1 MNRLISIILV
11 SVLSLS
17 AYPLMAATVDDGPP
31 VQQQKDQVPDS
42 TRNGNYLESQPDNNG
57 ATDTSKKKASSNPT
71 KASNIEKSKKVKE
84 KPENGGIN
92 VNE

>member
-1 MNRLISIILV
+1 MKKLVLIICA

-17 AYPLMAATVDDGPP
+17 SYALLAAPVDNAPP

-42 TRNGNYLESQPDNNG
+42 TNNGNYLENQPDNNG
-57 ATDTSKKKASSNPT
+57 ATDTTKKKTSSDPT

-92 VNE
+92 VNQ